1 MHIPPNVTNNSMK
14 PLLTFISAIFLGFEI
29 HGQNYPQTL
38 IDSLCNLTIIYYYTE
53 YAKPLDSIEAINF
66 KPKNQFILKSDITR
80 NLQTVYDQFTVYFV
94 TQQEALKEISKTKN
108 KTGYLG
114 KIFVTELQD
123 TINIDIGGW
132 GIKVTKVK
140 FVKGK
145 PKDIHANFAVSCG
158 GTLGYIPTCRFIYNK
173 SLNSWTRYTW
183 TETVNEIIKKRNND
197 NENNNE

>member
-1 MHIPPNVTNNSMK
+1 MK
-14 PLLTFISAIFLGFEI
+14 TLLTFIITISICLEI

-38 IDSLCNLTIIYYYTE
+38 IDSLCNLTIKYQYTE
-53 YAKPLDSIEAINF
+53 FAKPLDSIEAINF
-66 KPKNQFILKSDITR
+66 KPNNQIILKSDITK
-80 NLQTVYDQFTVYFV
+80 NLQTDYDQFTVYFV
-94 TQQEALKEISKTKN
+94 TQQEALDEISKTN
-108 KTGYLG
+108 DKTGYLG

-132 GIKVTKVK
+132 SVKVTKVK

-145 PKDIHANFAVSCG
+145 PKNIHANFLVSCG
-158 GTLGYIPTCRFIYNK
+158 GTLGYIPTCRFIYSK

-197 NENNNE
+197 NDNNDDSE